1 MGLGGGEKSSLHSG
15 NLNAG
20 CFLNSTNF
28 AVIRI
33 RRPKAARNLT
43 KQPAPVPFLVNA
55 RKPEREPS
63 I

>member
-1 MGLGGGEKSSLHSG
+1 MGQGGEKSSLHSR

-28 AVIRI
+28 AAIRI

-43 KQPAPVPFLVNA
+43 KQPATRSLSRERAQTRTETVNL
-55 RKPEREPS
+55 
-63 I
+63 